1 MKLLFSI
8 ANDKYFMDTEYAH
21 SIAIPLK
28 FNGKQPNHFGAPM
41 ATQTPMKSGDFIGDT
56 KQGGSCNADNI
67 TLNAHCN
74 GTHTESIH
82 HIVDESINIGRN
94 LSNTLSSC
102 LLLSVTPRLAKN
114 TKDSY
119 KPHLEDNDKVIDLA
133 MLKQSLD
140 LKTLLQV
147 EALAIRTLPNSRD
160 KSSCIYDENNHAPFF
175 TRQAMNW
182 LSKTQLTHL
191 LVDFPSVDRMN
202 DDGLLSNHH
211 KYWKVKAGEH
221 KFNADSKIERTITEM
236 IFVKDTIEDG
246 LYCLNLQVPAFELDA
261 APSRPILYPIE
272 KITKSTNQTK

>member
-8 ANDKYFMDTEYAH
+8 ASDKYLMDTEFVY

-28 FNGKQPNHFGAPM
+28 FNGNQPNHFGAAI
-41 ATQTPMKSGDFIGDT
+41 ATQTPMQSGDFIGDT

-102 LLLSVTPRLAKN
+102 LVVTLSPILASA

-119 KPHLEDNDKVIDLA
+119 KPVLEDNDKVIDLA
-133 MLKQSLD
+133 MLKQAIN

-147 EALAIRTLPNSRD
+147 ESLVIRTLPNSRD
-160 KSSCIYDENNHAPFF
+160 KLSCSYDESHQPVFF
-175 TRQAMNW
+175 TKQAMTW
-182 LSKTQLTHL
+182 LAKTQLTHL

-202 DDGLLSNHH
+202 DDGLLTNHH
-211 KYWKVKAGEH
+211 IYWKVKAREH
-221 KFNADSKIERTITEM
+221 KFNAESKTERTITEM
-236 IFVKDTIEDG
+236 IYVKDSIEDG
-246 LYCLNLQVPAFELDA
+246 LYCLNLQVPAFDLDA
-261 APSRPILYPIE
+261 APSRPLLYPIE
-272 KITKSTNQTK
+272 KVTNT